1 MTPYDCGI
9 LFSFHKKM
17 IEGVSISPVKTQ
29 GAQVYFLTSF
39 ESFHRALKK
48 MIIMSSNCV
57 HDIFCCKS
65 YKH

>member
-29 GAQVYFLTSF
+29 DAQFIFLTSF
-39 ESFHRALKK
+39 ESFHRA
-48 MIIMSSNCV
+48 
-57 HDIFCCKS
+57 
-65 YKH
+65 